1 MSFSALAQELVNSS
15 RPDEFLSY
23 NPKSKTLYVSSEEAR
38 DYAIRYVK
46 ALQAF
51 DNGIRLVTGKYKR
64 EGTNSY
70 IYCICCIKETP
81 NDSRWERISYFLM
94 KEENRN
100 LVYMVLGFT
109 PDEGTTQE
117 DLRLALE
124 TAKNAYTAAD
134 LGWIYRTLFG
144 KWFKEDMPNTA
155 LNKWKEHHN
164 YV

>member
-1 MSFSALAQELVNSS
+1 MSFSSLAQELVNSS
-15 RPDEFLSY
+15 RHDEFLSY
-23 NPKSKTLYVSSEEAR
+23 DPKGKTLYVSSETAR
-38 DYAIRYVK
+38 DYAIRYV
-46 ALQAF
+46 QAF
-51 DNGIRLVTGKYKR
+51 DKSIRVVTGKYKR
-64 EGTNSY
+64 GSTNFY
-70 IYCICCIKETP
+70 IYCICCIQEAP
-81 NDSRWERISYFLM
+81 NDSCWERISYFLM

-124 TAKNAYTAAD
+124 TAKNAYTTAD

-144 KWFKEDMPNTA
+144 KWFKEDMPNAT
-155 LNKWKEHHN
+155 LSKWKEHHN

>member
-70 IYCICCIKETP
+70 IYCICCIQETP